1 MPYLYI
7 IIILSILLASYIL
20 LCYHRL
26 TTLYKQ
32 VKENSSSMDLYLK
45 ERWDLIPHVIETT
58 KGYVSHESYAL
69 EKVLRAKKAKTAK
82 KLSFEERDQENEELS
97 RLLSELCMAVEN
109 YPALKSSKQYRE
121 IQGDLAEIEQEIR
134 TISYD
139 YNNVVNAYND
149 SVSAFPDCIIAKLFS
164 MKKVNTFQVG
174 K

>member
-7 IIILSILLASYIL
+7 VMILSILLVSYIV

-45 ERWDLIPHVIETT
+45 ERWDLIPYIIETT

-69 EKVLRAKKAKTAK
+69 EKILRAKKAKSAK
-82 KLSFEERDQENEELS
+82 KLSLEERDQENEELS
-97 RLLSELCMAVEN
+97 RLLSELCKAVEN
-109 YPALKSSKQYRE
+109 YPALRSSKQYRE
-121 IQGDLAEIEQEIR
+121 LQGDLAEIEQEIR
-134 TISYD
+134 NISYD
-139 YNNVVNAYND
+139 YNAVVNAYNE
-149 SVSAFPDCIIAKLFS
+149 SVTSFPDCIIAKIFS
-164 MKKVNTFQVG
+164 MKKINTFQVS